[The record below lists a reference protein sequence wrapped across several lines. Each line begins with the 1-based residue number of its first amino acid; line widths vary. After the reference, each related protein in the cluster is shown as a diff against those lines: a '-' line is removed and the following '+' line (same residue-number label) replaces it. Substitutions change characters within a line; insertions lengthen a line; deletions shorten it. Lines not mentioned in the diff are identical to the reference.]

1 MQRVANCIL
10 TVDDKVLLLKKPS
23 KGWYSAPGG
32 KMELGESV
40 KETAVREFR
49 EETGLSVH
57 EPELRGTFTFLIKDG
72 EKVVHEWMMFTFFA
86 DQFTGELLEESQ
98 EGKLEWIDIDKIK
111 DLPMAEGDRDIF
123 AHVFKTDEPL
133 YGTFVYTEDRE
144 LLQAKLDP
152 KTSE

>member
-10 TVDDKVLLLKKPS
+10 AVDDKVLLLKKPS

-40 KETAVREFR
+40 KETAVREFW
-49 EETGLSVH
+49 EETGLTIH
-57 EPELRGTFTFLIKDG
+57 EPELRGTFTFVIKKG

-86 DQFTGELLEESQ
+86 EEYTGDLLEESQ
-98 EGKLEWIDIDKIK
+98 EGKLEWIDKKKIK

-123 AHVFKTDEPL
+123 AHMFNTDEPL
-133 YGTFVYTEDRE
+133 FGTFVYTEDRQ
-144 LLQAKLDP
+144 LLQSKLDP
-152 KTSE
+152 TTPE

>member
-10 TVDDKVLLLKKPS
+10 AVDDKVLLLKKPS

-40 KETAVREFR
+40 KETAVREFW
-49 EETGLSVH
+49 EETGLTVH
-57 EPELRGTFTFLIKDG
+57 EPELRGTFTFVIKKD

-86 DQFTGELLEESQ
+86 EEYTGELLEESQ
-98 EGKLEWIDIDKIK
+98 EGKLEWIDIKDIK

-123 AHVFKTDEPL
+123 AHMFSTDEPL
-133 YGTFVYTEDRE
+133 FGTFVYTEDRQ
-144 LLQAKLDP
+144 LLQSKLDP
-152 KTSE
+152 KTPE